1 MNRLIFRDAPLRTAL
16 ELYFRTV
23 GIKNYVI
30 DNRVLGLVTATSTV
44 TGEAF
49 PTALFPGIVCKIENG
64 VWLIQEATQPDER
77 SRMLLQNKLACPI
90 FFGEPRRVAGVALR
104 SQGSPLAI
112 VEHGSPP
119 DSEIRVVARGD
130 HFGEAQVSAITEKG
144 LVLAERAQRLEIPLA
159 GLVPRP
165 GGSPLAIPGV
175 ERAVFSDAPLASV
188 LELILKSGGPHFKLD
203 SPLEGYISGET
214 GTSVVS
220 LLMRSANTPL
230 NYTKENGI
238 WHVTK
243 RGNTPPAAPRFVSL
257 EDIQQGRAQL
267 PVIFGAP
274 RRVAAVLLGEKP
286 LALLETG
293 NPPQTKRQTVTEGDT
308 YESFR
313 VEKITREGI
322 VLNDGTRR
330 FLVPLTP
337 LSPKP

>member
-1 MNRLIFRDAPLRTAL
+1 
-16 ELYFRTV
+16 
-23 GIKNYVI
+23 
-30 DNRVLGLVTATSTV
+30 
-44 TGEAF
+44 
-49 PTALFPGIVCKIENG
+49 
-64 VWLIQEATQPDER
+64 
-77 SRMLLQNKLACPI
+77 
-90 FFGEPRRVAGVALR
+90 RVAGVALR

-119 DSEIRVVARGD
+119 QSEIRVVARDD
-130 HFGEAQVSAITEKG
+130 HFGEAQVSAITEAG
-144 LVLAERAQRLEIPLA
+144 LVLTEGKQRLEIPLT

-165 GGSPLAIPGV
+165 GGSPLAIPGG
-175 ERAVFSDAPLASV
+175 ERAVFSDTPLASI
-188 LELILKSGGPHFKLD
+188 LELILKSGGPHFKFD
-203 SPLEGYISGET
+203 GPLEGYMSGET
-214 GTSVVS
+214 STSVIS

-230 NYTKENGI
+230 TYTKENGV
-238 WHVTK
+238 WHVK
-243 RGNTPPAAPRFVSL
+243 RRGEARPAPPRFVSL

-293 NPPQTKRQTVTEGDT
+293 NPPQTKRQIVMEGDT

-322 VLNDGTRR
+322 VLNNGTRR

>member
-1 MNRLIFRDAPLRTAL
+1 MNRLILRDAPLRTAL

-30 DNRVLGLVTATSTV
+30 DNRVLGLVTATGSV
-44 TGEAF
+44 TGDAF
-49 PTALFPGIVCKIENG
+49 PTALFPGVAYKIENG
-64 VWLIQEATQPDER
+64 VWVIQGAQPDER
-77 SRMLLQNKLACPI
+77 SRVLLQNKLACPT

-130 HFGEAQVSAITEKG
+130 HFGEAQVSAITEQG
-144 LVLAERAQRLEIPLA
+144 LVLAERAQRLEIPLT

-165 GGSPLAIPGV
+165 DGSPLAIPGV

-188 LELILKSGGPHFKLD
+188 LELLLKAGGPRFQFEGTA
-203 SPLEGYISGET
+203 EGYVSGET
-214 GTSVVS
+214 THSVLPTIWAS
-220 LLMRSANTPL
+220 LPMALSYR
-230 NYTKENGI
+230 KENDI

-243 RGNTPPAAPRFVSL
+243 RGNAPPPAPRFVSQ

-322 VLNDGTRR
+322 VFNDGTRR